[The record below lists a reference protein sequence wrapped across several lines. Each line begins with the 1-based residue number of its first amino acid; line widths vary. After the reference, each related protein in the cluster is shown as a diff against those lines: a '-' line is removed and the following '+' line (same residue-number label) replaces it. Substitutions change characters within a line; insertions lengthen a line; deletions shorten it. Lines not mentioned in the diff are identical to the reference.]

1 MGQNLKQTNNL
12 TNMSNQNNKS
22 ALATLVTVFFFWG
35 FIAASNGVF
44 IPFCKTYFNIDQ
56 FQSQLVDFAF
66 YGAYYIG
73 ALLLFIMSGSIKK
86 DIMNNWGYKNGII
99 YGLLLSAIGAFVMYP
114 ATTGA
119 EQGQTGVF
127 YFVLIAYF
135 IVALGFSLQQT
146 AANPFAIAL
155 GDPQTG
161 SHRLNLAGG
170 INSFGTTI
178 GPIVVSLVIFGS
190 ASWSTDELAS
200 MIANNEITLVT
211 VQSLYLGV
219 GALFLLAAA
228 LFYFSKKLPALKSDT
243 AFEPANKARNLL
255 IILTLIII
263 GCFGYIFSTY
273 TDDVV
278 VTERVEMTRLI
289 VLFVALFAVIA
300 AVFLANSSAKKNALG
315 WGAMKYPQLVLGMLD
330 IFMYVGVEVTIGS
343 NLGEL
348 LKQEVEGTGSNLL
361 GLPVLNDSQLG
372 IYISMYWG
380 GLMIGRW
387 VGAITVFNPSKG
399 LKKVLLILVPYVAFG
414 VILAVNYIAGNEFS
428 SKEILF
434 FAICIA
440 VQIAG
445 FFIAK
450 DNPVQTLKVF
460 SLLGVIAMLIGLF
473 SSGNVA
479 LFAFLSGGLF
489 CSIMWPCIFTLSIAG
504 LGKYTSQGSA
514 FLIMM
519 ILGGAIIPPV
529 QGKLAD
535 VFSIQSSY
543 WIAVGCFMYLLFYAF
558 RTKTVLD
565 KQGVE
570 Y

>member
-1 MGQNLKQTNNL
+1 MT
-12 TNMSNQNNKS
+12 NQNNKS

-86 DIMNNWGYKNGII
+86 DILNNWGYKNGIV

-114 ATTGA
+114 ATAGA

-127 YFVLIAYF
+127 YLVLIALF
-135 IVALGFSLQQT
+135 IVGLGFSLQQT

-155 GDPQTG
+155 GDPKTG

-170 INSFGTTI
+170 INSFGTMI
-178 GPIVVSLVIFGS
+178 GPILIALIIFGS
-190 ASWSTDELAS
+190 TPPTGEELTV
-200 MIANNEITLVT
+200 MIKNNEIKLGTI
-211 VQSLYLGV
+211 QALYIGV
-219 GALFLLAAA
+219 GVSFLLAAA
-228 LFYFSKKLPALKSDT
+228 LFYFSKKLPSLKSHSV
-243 AFEPANKARNLL
+243 FEPSNKARNLL
-255 IILTLIII
+255 LVMTVITL
-263 GCFGYIFSTY
+263 GLFAYIFSTY
-273 TDDVV
+273 FGLETITDDMTTVQK
-278 VTERVEMTRLI
+278 ERIEEINKALDPKR
-289 VLFVALFAVIA
+289 LFVLLMSLFIIIGLLFFAL
-300 AVFLANSSAKKNALG
+300 NKAKKKPDD
-315 WGAMKYPQLVLGMLD
+315 WGAMRYPQLVLGMLA
-330 IFMYVGVEVTIGS
+330 IFTYVGVEVTIQS

-348 LKQEVEGTGSNLL
+348 LKFVSDEAKNLNPL
-361 GLPVLNDSQLG
+361 GLPALNDAG
-372 IYISMYWG
+372 IAPYISLYWG

-399 LKKVLLILVPYVAFG
+399 LKKALLIIVPYIAFG
-414 VILAVNYIAGNEFS
+414 VILAVNYGSYSTN
-428 SKEILF
+428 EILIF
-434 FAICIA
+434 CICVA
-440 VQIAG
+440 TQVGG
-445 FFIAK
+445 FFMAK
-450 DNPVQTLKVF
+450 DRPVKTLKVF
-460 SLLGVIAMLIGLF
+460 STLGILGMLIGLF
-473 SSGNVA
+473 TSGNVA

-543 WIAVGCFMYLLFYAF
+543 WIAVACFVYLLFYAF

-565 KQGVE
+565 KQGVD

>member
-1 MGQNLKQTNNL
+1 MS
-12 TNMSNQNNKS
+12 SNQNNKS
-22 ALATLVTVFFFWG
+22 ALATLCTVFFFWG
-35 FIAASNGVF
+35 FIAASNSVF

-73 ALLLFIMSGSIKK
+73 ALSLFIMSSAVKR
-86 DIMNNWGYKNGII
+86 DILNNWGYKNGIV
-99 YGLLLSAIGAFVMYP
+99 YGLLLSAIGAFVMFP
-114 ATTGA
+114 VTAGA

-127 YFVLIAYF
+127 YLVLIAFF

-146 AANPFAIAL
+146 AANPFTVAL
-155 GDPQTG
+155 GDPKTG
-161 SHRLNLAGG
+161 SHRLNLTGG

-178 GPIVVSLVIFGS
+178 GPIVVSLAIFGT
-190 ASWSTDELAS
+190 ASWSTDQLAEKINS
-200 MIANNEITLVT
+200 NEITLVT
-211 VQSLYLGV
+211 VQVLYMCV
-219 GALFLLAAA
+219 GALFLTAAA
-228 LFYFSKKLPALKSDT
+228 LFHFSKKLPALKSDT

-255 IILTLIII
+255 ILLTLIII

-273 TDDVV
+273 AGDAVATDQL
-278 VTERVEMTRLI
+278 EHTRLLI
-289 VLFVALFAVIA
+289 LFIALFAVIA
-300 AVFLANSSAKKNALG
+300 TVFVANSSAAKNPIG
-315 WGAMKYPQLVLGMLD
+315 WGAMKYPQLVLGMLA
-330 IFMYVGVEVTIGS
+330 IFTYVGVEVTIGS

-348 LKQEVEGTGSNLL
+348 LKQSFEGTGLNAL
-361 GLPVLNDSQLG
+361 GFPVLNDSELG
-372 IYISMYWG
+372 KYISLYWG

-399 LKKVLLILVPYVAFG
+399 VKKVLLIIVPYVAFA
-414 VILAVNYIAGNEFS
+414 VILLANLVKYSFTLN
-428 SKEILF
+428 EILYF
-434 FAICIA
+434 GICIA

-445 FFIAK
+445 FLFAK
-450 DNPVQTLKVF
+450 DHPVKTLKTF
-460 SLLGVIAMLIGLF
+460 SLLGILAMLIGLF
-473 SSGNVA
+473 SSGNIA
-479 LFAFLSGGLF
+479 LFAFLSGGLC

-543 WIAVGCFMYLLFYAF
+543 WMAVACFAYLLFYAF
-558 RTKTVLD
+558 RTKRVLD
-565 KQGVE
+565 KQGVR

>member
-1 MGQNLKQTNNL
+1 
-12 TNMSNQNNKS
+12 MSNQNNKS
-22 ALATLVTVFFFWG
+22 ALATLCTVFFFWG

-44 IPFCKTYFNIDQ
+44 IPFCKTYFSIDQ

-73 ALLLFIMSGSIKK
+73 ALLLFILSGSIQK
-86 DIMNNWGYKNGII
+86 DILNNWGYKNGIV

-114 ATTGA
+114 ATAGA

-127 YFVLIAYF
+127 YFVLIALF
-135 IVALGFSLQQT
+135 IVGLGFSLQQT
-146 AANPFAIAL
+146 AANPFTIAI
-155 GDPQTG
+155 GDPKTG
-161 SHRLNLAGG
+161 SHRLNLTGG

-178 GPIVVSLVIFGS
+178 GPIIVSLVIFGS
-190 ASWSTDELAS
+190 ATWSTDELS
-200 MIANNEITLVT
+200 QMISNNEITLVT

-219 GALFLLAAA
+219 GVLFLAAAA
-228 LFYFSKKLPALKSDT
+228 LFHFSKKLPALKSET

-255 IILTLIII
+255 VVLTLVIV
-263 GCFGYIFSTY
+263 GCFGYIFNTYSGDTST
-273 TDDVV
+273 
-278 VTERVEMTRLI
+278 TEDLEQTRLI

-300 AVFLANSSAKKNALG
+300 SVFIANSSANKKPEG
-315 WGAMKYPQLVLGMLD
+315 WGAMKYPQLVLGMLA

-348 LKQEVEGTGSNLL
+348 LKQAVGNTNLNAL
-361 GLPVLNDSQLG
+361 GLTILNDSEIG
-372 IYISMYWG
+372 KYISLYWG

-399 LKKVLLILVPYVAFG
+399 LKKALLIIVPYVAFG
-414 VILAVNYIAGNEFS
+414 VIIIVNSFKVGFTTN
-428 SKEILF
+428 EILF

-440 VQIAG
+440 VQIFG
-445 FFIAK
+445 FFLAK
-450 DNPVQTLKVF
+450 DRPVKTLKIF
-460 SLLGVIAMLIGLF
+460 SLLGILGMLVGLF
-473 SSGNVA
+473 ASGNVA

-543 WIAVGCFMYLLFYAF
+543 WIAVGCFAYLLFYAY

-565 KQGVE
+565 KQGVT

>member
-1 MGQNLKQTNNL
+1 MN
-12 TNMSNQNNKS
+12 NQNNKS
-22 ALATLVTVFFFWG
+22 ALATLCTVFFFWG
-35 FIAASNGVF
+35 FIAASNSVF

-73 ALLLFIMSGSIKK
+73 ALALFILSSMVKR
-86 DIMNNWGYKNGII
+86 DILNNWGYKNGIV
-99 YGLLLSAIGAFVMYP
+99 YGLLLSAIGAFIMYP
-114 ATTGA
+114 VTSGA

-127 YFVLIAYF
+127 YLVLIAFF

-146 AANPFAIAL
+146 AANPFAVAL
-155 GDPQTG
+155 GDPKTG
-161 SHRLNLAGG
+161 SHRLNLTGG

-178 GPIVVSLVIFGS
+178 GPVVVSLVIFGS
-190 ASWSTDELAS
+190 ASWSTDELAQ

-211 VQSLYLGV
+211 VQNLYLGV
-219 GALFLLAAA
+219 GALFLIAAA
-228 LFYFSKKLPALKSDT
+228 LFHFSKKLPALKSET

-255 IILTLIII
+255 IILTFIII

-273 TDDVV
+273 AG
-278 VTERVEMTRLI
+278 TETATEEIENIRLTL
-289 VLFVALFAVIA
+289 LFVALFAVVA
-300 AVFLANSSAKKNALG
+300 SVFYANTNASKNAIG
-315 WGAMKYPQLVLGMLD
+315 WGAMKYPQLVLGMLA
-330 IFMYVGVEVTIGS
+330 IFTYVGVEVTIGS

-348 LKQEVEGTGSNLL
+348 LKQPFEGTDLNAL
-361 GLPVLNDSQLG
+361 GLPILNDSQLG
-372 IYISMYWG
+372 SYISLYWG

-399 LKKVLLILVPYVAFG
+399 LKKALLIIVPYVAFG
-414 VILAVNYIAGNEFS
+414 VIILVNSIKYSFTAD
-428 SKEILF
+428 EIIF
-434 FAICIA
+434 FAVCIA
-440 VQIAG
+440 VQIGG
-445 FFIAK
+445 FFVAK

-473 SSGNVA
+473 SSGNIA

-535 VFSIQSSY
+535 VFTIQSSY
-543 WIAVGCFMYLLFYAF
+543 WMAVACFAYLLFYAF